1 MKNYYWLVVIPFIG
15 MLGGAVVFNQ
25 VTPYVL
31 GLPFLLFWI
40 LLWIV
45 LSSLTMLVIYQLDK
59 SNGLLDKEGD
69 EV

>member
-1 MKNYYWLVVIPFIG
+1 LKSYYFLVLIPFIG
-15 MLGGAVVFNQ
+15 MLGGAVLFNR

-45 LSSLTMLVIYQLDK
+45 LSSLTMALIFNLD
-59 SNGLLDKEGD
+59 SRHQEDD
-69 EV
+69 SV

>member
-1 MKNYYWLVVIPFIG
+1 MRNYYWLVIIPFIG

-31 GLPFLLFWI
+31 GFPFLLFWI

-69 EV
+69 E

>member
-1 MKNYYWLVVIPFIG
+1 MRSYYWLVIIPFIG